1 MTNRRGMLIV
11 LSGPSGC
18 GKGTMMAQI
27 LKDERFTVS
36 VSATTRAPRE
46 GEIEGRSYFF
56 LTKEEFQRRITE
68 NRLLE
73 YAEYCGNYYG
83 TPREAVEER
92 LEEGKNVILEI
103 EVLGAF
109 QVKERFPDTLL
120 VFVIPPSL
128 QELERRLRAR
138 GTETEE
144 AVLARVTRAKEELTQ
159 ARRYD
164 YVIENDRLE
173 DAVAD
178 FFTIVRAENL
188 RAARRVKEIGEMAK

>member
-73 YAEYCGNYYG
+73 YADYCGNYYG

-144 AVLARVTRAKEELTQ
+144 AVLARVARAKEELSQ

>member
-144 AVLARVTRAKEELTQ
+144 AVLARVTRAKEELSQ